1 MKRSK
6 CMNLRITIILSV
18 LLILVLAFIW
28 GHSMFSAV
36 DSAEE
41 SRRTVDYAVSG
52 AVRGTGKC
60 DRSPCT
66 QAGAFL

>member
-36 DSAEE
+36 D
-41 SRRTVDYAVSG
+41 
-52 AVRGTGKC
+52 
-60 DRSPCT
+60 
-66 QAGAFL
+66 